1 MVEVKPV
8 DAEKGQTPDDHRVS
22 ALLLIVGAVVGI
34 SYLLP
39 PGAEDTLAAAQKAC
53 EQTNYAQGIEQYA
66 SFLERFPQDRRV
78 SDVRVRRALAK
89 IRLALQQPN
98 SGVAALKVAQK
109 VVKDL
114 QSDQSDTP
122 KRPSSVPR
130 SSWRSS
136 LWTSPKS

>member
-1 MVEVKPV
+1 MAEELSLLDDQITWKPSHGGRSNREEVVEVKPV
-8 DAEKGQTPDDHRVS
+8 DARKVKLLMIVGVS

-98 SGVAALKVAQK
+98 SGWRA
-109 VVKDL
+109 
-114 QSDQSDTP
+114 SRSP
-122 KRPSSVPR
+122 KR
-130 SSWRSS
+130 W
-136 LWTSPKS
+136 